1 VNTPTS
7 EKIVTKLKLT
17 RNEILDLAV
26 SSFSDQLFAEA
37 KRYYDTMKAKKAEVE
52 EIRKEIKKHQ
62 ANSGQFDPMIEDL
75 NVTCAR
81 ICRSYGMKPCTFE
94 MNVYVYGDKTDLR
107 VQMLKHPTKEV
118 KTRKAPAR
126 LAAKMEKLEAEAT
139 EAQSKGLYYQNKMR
153 ELENIKVGDEV
164 KWDDPDDGLC
174 SQIVTVV
181 RKTGDVVMGEGETII
196 VRPYPEGE
204 VFEVLAQELFPLP
217 KPNEVWRTQIGNF
230 VLVVEH
236 PMTEIEGNLGFIW
249 FDAIDGSLNFSPVR
263 DQLVERMNLNVAE
276 WGLMMGKLTDPERS

>member
-1 VNTPTS
+1 MNTPTS

-139 EAQSKGLYYQNKMR
+139 EAQSKGMYYQNKMR
-153 ELENIKVGDEV
+153 ELEKSKQEARQVMLKKIAEDEGISKQINDLVG
-164 KWDDPDDGLC
+164 
-174 SQIVTVV
+174 I
-181 RKTGDVVMGEGETII
+181 
-196 VRPYPEGE
+196 
-204 VFEVLAQELFPLP
+204 
-217 KPNEVWRTQIGNF
+217 
-230 VLVVEH
+230 
-236 PMTEIEGNLGFIW
+236 
-249 FDAIDGSLNFSPVR
+249 
-263 DQLVERMNLNVAE
+263 LVEAE
-276 WGLMMGKLTDPERS
+276 INSPPSNATS

>member
-37 KRYYDTMKAKKAEVE
+37 KRCYDTMKAKKAEVE

-139 EAQSKGLYYQNKMR
+139 EAQSKGFNFQLGKPM
-153 ELENIKVGDEV
+153 NI
-164 KWDDPDDGLC
+164 
-174 SQIVTVV
+174 
-181 RKTGDVVMGEGETII
+181 ETII